1 MDESG
6 VLGRIGAIVPKGAWG
21 GDTDGGAAAGAGDDD
36 KIVISPPASCIPQH
50 TNTGSRHNHQG
61 EKVMISVGLIDSPSR
76 GGEGMHPLVRDLYR
90 RIITVGR
97 DYPGGIDVVRRK
109 AKEYFAKYAHLKDE
123 VNIKKAVARGRW
135 YVRNELVGVIQLKK
149 YREMKSR
156 YYRDGE

>member
-1 MDESG
+1 VPGEEIQME
-6 VLGRIGAIVPKGAWG
+6 VLLPGQATTIKSS
-21 GDTDGGAAAGAGDDD
+21 
-36 KIVISPPASCIPQH
+36 SPHQHPPSPTQHGIPSH
-50 TNTGSRHNHQG
+50 TSA
-61 EKVMISVGLIDSPSR
+61 KVMISVGFIDSPSR
-76 GGEGMHPLVRDLYR
+76 GGEGMNPLVRDLYK

-135 YVRNELVGVIQLKK
+135 YVRNELVGVIKLKK